1 VNRWEDA
8 EVPRVAAALTVSL
21 VAVVALA
28 VQTGF
33 LALVVATIVVAQGLI
48 AGAPAPADARGR
60 AIATPQ
66 VVPTM
71 VAGLVSAMFAYE
83 PWLLLGARGTRAG
96 ADGAVSTGVF
106 AGVLVGLAAGVIAA
120 ILAQILRKDGRPN
133 LVLSVATVTSLALF
147 AATSSAWIG
156 AARASGST
164 TSGMSTGSEVVTLS
178 CAAVAAGVLAW
189 VLPWHRGVAG
199 ASALLVGGG
208 AAAGTAWLLGSPL
221 HLMYAATVGVGA
233 AGFAVMGL
241 AVGAAWT
248 RGRGHVSAGW
258 GFPGALAF
266 VLTAPVVYIGAQLA
280 SASL

>member
-1 VNRWEDA
+1 M
-8 EVPRVAAALTVSL
+8 PRLAAAALTVSL

-33 LALVVATIVVAQGLI
+33 LALVVATVVIAQCLI

-71 VAGLVSAMFAYE
+71 VAGLVSAVFAYE
-83 PWLLLGARGTRAG
+83 PLLLLGARGTRAG

-106 AGVLVGLAAGVIAA
+106 AGLLLGLAAGVIAA

-133 LVLSVATVTSLALF
+133 LVLSVAAVTSLALF
-147 AATSSAWIG
+147 AAMSSAWIG

-178 CAAVAAGVLAW
+178 CAAVAAGVATW
-189 VLPWHRGVAG
+189 VLPRHRGVAG
-199 ASALLVGGG
+199 VSALVVGG
-208 AAAGTAWLLGSPL
+208 AAAAGSAWLLGSAL
-221 HLMYAATVGVGA
+221 HLLYAATVGAGA

-241 AVGAAWT
+241 VVGSVWT

-266 VLTAPVVYIGAQLA
+266 VLTAPVVYISAQLA
-280 SASL
+280 SANL